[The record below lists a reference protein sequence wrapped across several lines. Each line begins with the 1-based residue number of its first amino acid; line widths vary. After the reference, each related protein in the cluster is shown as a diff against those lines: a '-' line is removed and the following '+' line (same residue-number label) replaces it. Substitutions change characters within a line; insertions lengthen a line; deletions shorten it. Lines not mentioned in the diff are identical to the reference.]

1 MKQWGFLRETEEAA
15 RRASKEDGKVRNGLE
30 TYLKVIFPNTKDW
43 VHDKCISGIRGSK
56 ARIRPD
62 YRSESLNLIVEFG
75 GIRHYTE
82 PYQIK
87 KDIENTKI
95 YESLG
100 YKVVRIPFFIQLSNK
115 AIKTLFGVTM
125 KEKMF
130 DENIVS
136 IDIDSENTPA
146 FLCGAGIKRMK
157 EDFKKFPEQYKVNL
171 DYLKKQPKED
181 QMLIDWEYLV

>member
-1 MKQWGFLRETEEAA
+1 MNKWGFLREDEKGAA
-15 RRASKEDGKVRNGLE
+15 IATKMDGLHRTGLE
-30 TYLKVIFPNTKDW
+30 TYLKAIFPKTKDW
-43 VHDKCISGIRGSK
+43 VHDRPIKGIRGSNAK
-56 ARIRPD
+56 IRPD
-62 YRSESLNLIVEFG
+62 YRSESLNLIVEFD
-75 GIRHYTE
+75 GIRHYSK

-87 KDIENTKI
+87 RDIENTKI

-136 IDIDSENTPA
+136 IDIESYNTPA

-171 DYLKKQPKED
+171 NYLKKQPKKD
-181 QMLIDWEYLV
+181 QILIDWEYLV